1 MAKSVSN
8 HAVLVKSLDQYCMN
22 VLTKDSIKHQYI
34 FYAASVI
41 AKSYIRGLDNLYYYN
56 IAREVLQQYKRYLEY
71 NKKLQTI
78 FDQKNSRINEKLNRY
93 RKFKFI
99 YQNLP
104 EFRYIVKAEAD
115 IMNLV
120 EKSEP
125 MDNFQ
130 IMELSKLAE
139 PT

>member
-1 MAKSVSN
+1 
-8 HAVLVKSLDQYCMN
+8 
-22 VLTKDSIKHQYI
+22 
-34 FYAASVI
+34 
-41 AKSYIRGLDNLYYYN
+41 
-56 IAREVLQQYKRYLEY
+56 
-71 NKKLQTI
+71 
-78 FDQKNSRINEKLNRY
+78 LNRY